1 MLARFHP
8 EVPRVPARE
17 RYNAPMST
25 LVGSS
30 GSVIASAAYSGGRR
44 VADLALDDIS
54 DAVARPDTFVW
65 IGLYEPNEP
74 LLRKVQQEFG
84 LHDLAIEDALSAHQR
99 PKIERYENSLF
110 VVLRTAQIEDPK
122 PGKPCDVR
130 YGEVHMFLG
139 RNFIVTV
146 RHGYATS
153 FTSVRTRAESTPEL
167 LKQGPAFVV
176 YAVMD
181 FIVDQYFPIVDA
193 LEEEL
198 ETLEHRVFTQ
208 PFSRRTTTQ
217 IYKLK
222 RDLIALK
229 RVVSPVIEL
238 SARLI
243 RFEDEDLVPVQSRP
257 YFRDVY
263 DHTLRIND
271 MIDGVRDLLGTA
283 LEAHLSLVS
292 VSQNEDTRRLA
303 AWAAIFAVPTAIAGI
318 YGMNFTYMPEL
329 RWRLGYPLVLAG
341 IVGICGLLYVKF
353 KQAKWL

>member
-1 MLARFHP
+1 MTTI
-8 EVPRVPARE
+8 PA
-17 RYNAPMST
+17 T
-25 LVGSS
+25 S
-30 GSVIASAAYSGGRR
+30 GAVIASVEYSGGRR
-44 VADLALDDIS
+44 IGDVALDDIS
-54 DAVARPDTFVW
+54 DVLQRPDTFVW

-74 LLRKVQQEFG
+74 LLRKIQEEFA

-99 PKIERYENSLF
+99 PKVERYDNSVF
-110 VVLRTAQIEDPK
+110 IVLRTAQINDPH

-130 YGEVHMFLG
+130 YGEVHIFLG
-139 RNFIVTV
+139 RNFVVTV

-153 FTSVRTRAESTPEL
+153 FTPVRTRAESTPDL

-176 YAVMD
+176 YALMD

-193 LEEEL
+193 LGEEL
-198 ETLEHRVFTQ
+198 EALEHRVFTQ
-208 PFSRRTTTQ
+208 PFSRRTTKQ

-222 RDLIALK
+222 RDMIALK
-229 RVVSPVIEL
+229 RVVAPVIEL

-243 RFEDEDLVPVQSRP
+243 RFEDETLVPSQTRP

-263 DHTLRIND
+263 DHTLRNND
-271 MIDGVRDLLGTA
+271 MIDSVRDLLGTA

-318 YGMNFTYMPEL
+318 YGMNFESMPEL
-329 RWRLGYPLVLAG
+329 RWSFGYPLVLALIFG
-341 IVGICGLLYVKF
+341 LCGLLYVRF
-353 KQAKWL
+353 KKAKWL

>member
-1 MLARFHP
+1 MTELA
-8 EVPRVPARE
+8 A
-17 RYNAPMST
+17 AT
-25 LVGSS
+25 
-30 GSVIASAAYSGGRR
+30 GSVIASAAYADGRR
-44 VADLALDDIS
+44 IGDVALDDIS
-54 DAVARPDTFVW
+54 DVIGRPDTFVW

-74 LLRKVQQEFG
+74 LLRKIQEEFR

-99 PKIERYENSLF
+99 PKVERYDNSIF

-130 YGEVHMFLG
+130 YGEVHMFVG
-139 RNFIVTV
+139 RNFIITV

-153 FTSVRTRAESTPEL
+153 FTSVRTRAEATPEL
-167 LKQGPAFVV
+167 LKQGPAFVLYV
-176 YAVMD
+176 VMD

-198 ETLEHRVFTQ
+198 EALEHRVFTQ

-222 RDLIALK
+222 RDLISLR

-243 RFEDEDLVPVQSRP
+243 RFEDEDMIPAQTRP

-263 DHTLRIND
+263 DHTLRISD
-271 MIDGVRDLLGTA
+271 MIDSVRDLLGTA

-318 YGMNFTYMPEL
+318 YGMNFNYMPEL
-329 RWRLGYPLVLAG
+329 RWRFGYPLVLAG
-341 IVGICGLLYVKF
+341 IIGICWLLYVRF

>member
-1 MLARFHP
+1 MT
-8 EVPRVPARE
+8 
-17 RYNAPMST
+17 ST
-25 LVGSS
+25 AVAAGTI
-30 GSVIASAAYSGGRR
+30 IASASYAGGRR
-44 VADLALDDIS
+44 IGEVPINEIS
-54 DAVARPDTFVW
+54 EVLKRPETFVW

-74 LLRKVQQEFG
+74 LLRKIQEEFG
-84 LHDLAIEDALSAHQR
+84 LHDLAIEDALGAHQR
-99 PKIERYENSLF
+99 PKVERYDNSLF

-146 RHGYATS
+146 RHGYATT
-153 FTSVRTRAESTPEL
+153 FTPVRSRAESTPEL
-167 LKQGPAFVV
+167 LKQGPAFVL

-193 LEEEL
+193 LGEEL
-198 ETLEHRVFTQ
+198 ELLEQRVFTGS
-208 PFSRRTTTQ
+208 FNRRTTTK

-222 RDLIALK
+222 RDLITLR

-243 RFEDEDLVPVQSRP
+243 RLEDDELVPAQTRP

-263 DHTLRIND
+263 DHAMRIND
-271 MIDGVRDLLGTA
+271 MIDSVRDLLSTT

-318 YGMNFTYMPEL
+318 YGMNFAEMPEL
-329 RWRLGYPLVLAG
+329 RWRFGYPFVLAVIFG
-341 IVGICGLLYVKF
+341 LCGLLYVRF

>member
-1 MLARFHP
+1 MS
-8 EVPRVPARE
+8 VIVGPA
-17 RYNAPMST
+17 
-25 LVGSS
+25 
-30 GSVIASAAYSGGRR
+30 GSVIASAAYSDGRR
-44 VADLALDDIS
+44 VGDLALDDIS
-54 DAVARPDTFVW
+54 EAIVQPNTFVW

-74 LLRKVQQEFG
+74 LLRKIQEEFG

-99 PKIERYENSLF
+99 PKVERYDNSLF
-110 VVLRTAQIEDPK
+110 VVLRTAQIDDPK

-130 YGEVHMFLG
+130 YGEVHIFLG

-146 RHGYATS
+146 RHGYATT
-153 FTSVRTRAESTPEL
+153 FTPVRTRAESTPDL
-167 LKQGPAFVV
+167 LKQGPAFVL

-243 RFEDEDLVPVQSRP
+243 RFEDEDIVPAQSRP

-271 MIDGVRDLLGTA
+271 MIDSVRDLLGTA

-318 YGMNFTYMPEL
+318 YGMNFDHMPEL

-341 IVGICGLLYVKF
+341 ITGLCSLLYVQF
-353 KQAKWL
+353 KRAKWL

>member
-1 MLARFHP
+1 M
-8 EVPRVPARE
+8 PAV
-17 RYNAPMST
+17 AGT
-25 LVGSS
+25 IV
-30 GSVIASAAYSGGRR
+30 ASAAYSGGRR
-44 VADLALDDIS
+44 VDDVALDDIS
-54 DAVARPDTFVW
+54 DVLKRSDTFVW

-74 LLRKVQQEFG
+74 LLRKIQEEFA

-99 PKIERYENSLF
+99 PKVERYENSLF
-110 VVLRTAQIEDPK
+110 VVLRTAQINDPK

-130 YGEVHMFLG
+130 YGEVHIFLG

-153 FTSVRTRAESTPEL
+153 FTPVRTRAESTPEL
-167 LKQGPAFVV
+167 LNQGPAFVL
-176 YAVMD
+176 YALMD

-193 LEEEL
+193 LGEDL
-198 ETLEHRVFTQ
+198 ESLEQRVFTQ
-208 PFSRRTTTQ
+208 PYARRTTKQ

-243 RFEDEDLVPVQSRP
+243 RLEDEELIPTQTRP

-263 DHTLRIND
+263 DHAVRIND
-271 MIDGVRDLLGTA
+271 MIDSVRDLLGTA

-292 VSQNEDTRRLA
+292 VAQNEDTRRLA

-318 YGMNFTYMPEL
+318 YGMNFDEMPEL
-329 RWRLGYPLVLAG
+329 RWRLGYPLVLFLIFG
-341 IVGICGLLYVKF
+341 LCVLLYVRF
-353 KQAKWL
+353 KRAKWL

>member
-1 MLARFHP
+1 MNTAA
-8 EVPRVPARE
+8 VA
-17 RYNAPMST
+17 AGT
-25 LVGSS
+25 I
-30 GSVIASAAYSGGRR
+30 IASASYAGGRR
-44 VADLALDDIS
+44 IGEVPIDDIS
-54 DAVARPDTFVW
+54 EVLKRPETFVW

-74 LLRKVQQEFG
+74 LLRKIQEEFG

-99 PKIERYENSLF
+99 PKVERYDNSLF
-110 VVLRTAQIEDPK
+110 VVLRTAQVEDPK

-146 RHGYATS
+146 RHGYATT
-153 FTSVRTRAESTPEL
+153 FTPVRSRAEATPEL
-167 LKQGPAFVV
+167 LKQGPAFVL

-181 FIVDQYFPIVDA
+181 FIVDQYLPIVDA
-193 LEEEL
+193 LGEEL
-198 ETLEHRVFTQ
+198 ELLEQRVFTGS
-208 PFSRRTTTQ
+208 FNRRTTTK

-222 RDLIALK
+222 RDLITLR

-243 RFEDEDLVPVQSRP
+243 RLEDDELVPAQTRP

-263 DHTLRIND
+263 DHAMRIND
-271 MIDGVRDLLGTA
+271 MIDSMRDLLSTT

-318 YGMNFTYMPEL
+318 YGMNFDTMPEL
-329 RWRLGYPLVLAG
+329 GWRFGYPLVLAVIFG
-341 IVGICGLLYVKF
+341 LCGLLYVRF

>member
-1 MLARFHP
+1 MP
-8 EVPRVPARE
+8 
-17 RYNAPMST
+17 PMT
-25 LVGSS
+25 AITATTGT
-30 GSVIASAAYSGGRR
+30 VIASASYSAGRR
-44 VADLALDDIS
+44 IGDVALDDIS
-54 DAVARPDTFVW
+54 DVLGKPDTFVW

-74 LLRKVQQEFG
+74 LLRKIQVEFG

-99 PKIERYENSLF
+99 PKVERYDNSLF
-110 VVLRTAQIEDPK
+110 VVLRTAQLEDPR

-153 FTSVRTRAESTPEL
+153 FTSLRTRAESTPEL
-167 LKQGPAFVV
+167 LKQGPAFVLYV
-176 YAVMD
+176 VMD

-193 LEEEL
+193 LGEEL
-198 ETLEHRVFTQ
+198 ELLEQRVFTQ
-208 PFSRRTTTQ
+208 SFSRRTTTQ

-222 RDLIALK
+222 RDLMALK
-229 RVVSPVIEL
+229 RVVTPVIEL

-243 RFEDEDLVPVQSRP
+243 RFEDEDMVPSQTRP

-263 DHTLRIND
+263 DHTLRND
-271 MIDGVRDLLGTA
+271 MIDSVRDLLGTA

-318 YGMNFTYMPEL
+318 YGMNFDYMPEL
-329 RWRLGYPLVLAG
+329 RWRLGYPLVLGG
-341 IVGICGLLYVKF
+341 IVGICALLYIKF

>member
-1 MLARFHP
+1 
-8 EVPRVPARE
+8 
-17 RYNAPMST
+17 MST
-25 LVGSS
+25 MTTAQ
-30 GSVIASAAYSGGRR
+30 GSVIASAAYADGRR
-44 VADLALDDIS
+44 IGDVALDDIS
-54 DAVARPDTFVW
+54 DVLERPDTFVW

-74 LLRKVQQEFG
+74 LLRKIQEEFG

-99 PKIERYENSLF
+99 PKVERYDNSLF
-110 VVLRTAQIEDPK
+110 VVLRTSQIQDPR
-122 PGKPCDVR
+122 PGKPCDVK
-130 YGEVHMFLG
+130 YGEVHIFLG

-153 FTSVRTRAESTPEL
+153 FTPVRTRAESTPEL
-167 LKQGPAFVV
+167 LKQGPAFVL

-181 FIVDQYFPIVDA
+181 VIVDQYFPIVDA
-193 LEEEL
+193 LGEEL
-198 ETLEHRVFTQ
+198 EELEQRIFTR
-208 PFSRRTTTQ
+208 PFNRRTTTQ

-243 RFEDEDLVPVQSRP
+243 RLEDEELVPTQTRP

-271 MIDGVRDLLGTA
+271 MIDSVRDLLGTA
-283 LEAHLSLVS
+283 LEAHLSLLS

-318 YGMNFTYMPEL
+318 YGMNFAYMPEL
-329 RWRLGYPLVLAG
+329 QWRFGYPVVLAG
-341 IVGICGLLYVKF
+341 TLGACGWLYVRF
-353 KQAKWL
+353 KRAKWL

>member
-1 MLARFHP
+1 MNTTA
-8 EVPRVPARE
+8 VA
-17 RYNAPMST
+17 AGT
-25 LVGSS
+25 I
-30 GSVIASAAYSGGRR
+30 IASASYAGGRR
-44 VADLALDDIS
+44 IGEVPLNDIS
-54 DAVARPDTFVW
+54 EVLKRPETFVW

-74 LLRKVQQEFG
+74 LLRKIQEEFG

-99 PKIERYENSLF
+99 PKVERYDNSLF

-130 YGEVHMFLG
+130 YGEVHIFTG

-146 RHGYATS
+146 RHGYATT
-153 FTSVRTRAESTPEL
+153 FTPVRSRAEATPEL
-167 LKQGPAFVV
+167 LKQGPAFVL

-193 LEEEL
+193 LGEEL
-198 ETLEHRVFTQ
+198 ELLEQRVFTGS
-208 PFSRRTTTQ
+208 FNRRTTTK

-222 RDLIALK
+222 RDLISLR

-243 RFEDEDLVPVQSRP
+243 RLEDDELVPAQTRP

-263 DHTLRIND
+263 DHAMRIND
-271 MIDGVRDLLGTA
+271 MIDSVRDLLSTT

-318 YGMNFTYMPEL
+318 YGMNFDSMPEL
-329 RWRLGYPLVLAG
+329 RWRFGYPLVLALILG
-341 IVGICGLLYVKF
+341 LCGLLYVRF

>member
-1 MLARFHP
+1 MGETA
-8 EVPRVPARE
+8 VA
-17 RYNAPMST
+17 AA
-25 LVGSS
+25 GSI
-30 GSVIASAAYSGGRR
+30 IASVAYSNGRR
-44 VADLALDDIS
+44 IGEVAPDDIS
-54 DAVARPDTFVW
+54 DVLERADTFVW

-74 LLRKVQQEFG
+74 LLRKIQEEFG

-99 PKIERYENSLF
+99 PKVERYDNSLF
-110 VVLRTAQIEDPK
+110 VVMRTSQIEDPK

-153 FTSVRTRAESTPEL
+153 FSQVRTRAESTPEL
-167 LKQGPAFVV
+167 LKQGPAFVL
-176 YAVMD
+176 YAIMD

-193 LEEEL
+193 LGEEL
-198 ETLEHRVFTQ
+198 ESLEQRVFTQ

-229 RVVSPVIEL
+229 RVVAPVIEL
-238 SARLI
+238 AARLI
-243 RFEDEDLVPVQSRP
+243 RLDDEDLIPTQARP

-318 YGMNFTYMPEL
+318 YGMNFTFMPEL
-329 RWRLGYPLVLAG
+329 RWRLGYPLVLAV
-341 IVGICGLLYVKF
+341 IVGLCLTLYIKF

>member
-1 MLARFHP
+1 MTTI
-8 EVPRVPARE
+8 PA
-17 RYNAPMST
+17 T
-25 LVGSS
+25 S
-30 GSVIASAAYSGGRR
+30 GSVIASVAYSGGRR
-44 VADLALDDIS
+44 IGDVALDDIS
-54 DAVARPDTFVW
+54 DVLERPETFVW

-74 LLRKVQQEFG
+74 LLRKIQEEFG

-99 PKIERYENSLF
+99 PKVERYDNSVF
-110 VVLRTAQIEDPK
+110 IVLRTAQIDDPH

-130 YGEVHMFLG
+130 YGEVHIFLG
-139 RNFIVTV
+139 RNFVVTV

-153 FTSVRTRAESTPEL
+153 FTPVRTRAESTPDL
-167 LKQGPAFVV
+167 LGQGPAFVV
-176 YAVMD
+176 YALMD

-193 LEEEL
+193 LGEEL
-198 ETLEHRVFTQ
+198 EALEHRVFTQ
-208 PFSRRTTTQ
+208 PFSRRTTKQ

-229 RVVSPVIEL
+229 RVVAPVIEL

-243 RFEDEDLVPVQSRP
+243 RFEDETLVPSQTRP

-271 MIDGVRDLLGTA
+271 MIDSVRDLLGTA

-318 YGMNFTYMPEL
+318 YGMNFDSMPEL
-329 RWRLGYPLVLAG
+329 RWSFGYPLVLALIFG
-341 IVGICGLLYVKF
+341 LCGLLYVRF
-353 KQAKWL
+353 KKAKWL